1 MACFLP
7 TETMAHHQLSME
19 SYDRLFPNQHT
30 LPRGGF
36 GNLIALPLQHGPR
49 QEGNTVFVDDHLAP
63 YQDQWVFL
71 TSVSRIDPTT
81 VDWIARDATRSG
93 QVVGVRWS
101 EATDDDDAAPWD
113 RSPSKRRPAVRLT
126 GSLPKVVRS
135 VLAQRLFVEKAGL
148 AYPHLN
154 QTSVWR
160 PSRTPSS
167 TRSIQAAVVRWRLQI
182 ERVAART

>member
-1 MACFLP
+1 MTRLLGTKSALSIGTGCGRVVPLRGAGHRACARKMACFLP

-113 RSPSKRRPAVRLT
+113 RTGPRRNGVRPCVSLGRFRRWSGRCWPSGSSSRRPGWPTLT
-126 GSLPKVVRS
+126 
-135 VLAQRLFVEKAGL
+135 
-148 AYPHLN
+148 
-154 QTSVWR
+154 
-160 PSRTPSS
+160 
-167 TRSIQAAVVRWRLQI
+167 
-182 ERVAART
+182 